1 MAHPEYFWKPL
12 SGPAATLAT
21 LQKTS
26 RLSPASIDDHISSYI
41 RWAVTSP
48 GSETRIRWLGDSQDV
63 IRGFSKEARQNL
75 GNDLQRLD
83 EGEEPLDFAPMGAV
97 LPGVFELRDCA
108 SEHWYRVLYIPLEG
122 LIYVLHC
129 FTKKTNQTPQ
139 KEIETAGQR
148 LQLVRQE
155 VTRWKKGA
163 KHEK

>member
-1 MAHPEYFWKPL
+1 MPPR
-12 SGPAATLAT
+12 AALD
-21 LQKTS
+21 
-26 RLSPASIDDHISSYI
+26 RYISSYI
-41 RWAVTSP
+41 HLAVTSP

-63 IRGFSKEARQNL
+63 IRGFSKDARQNL

-97 LPGVFELRDCA
+97 LPGVFELRDRD

-129 FTKKTNQTPQ
+129 FTKKTNQTPP
-139 KEIETAGQR
+139 KEIETARKR
-148 LQLVRQE
+148 LQLLRQE
-155 VTRWKKGA
+155 VARRKKEA

>member
-1 MAHPEYFWKPL
+1 M
-12 SGPAATLAT
+12 
-21 LQKTS
+21 
-26 RLSPASIDDHISSYI
+26 
-41 RWAVTSP
+41 TSP

-63 IRGFSKEARQNL
+63 IRGFPKEARQNL

-97 LPGVFELRDCA
+97 LPGVFELRDRD

-129 FTKKTNQTPQ
+129 FTKKTNQTAP
-139 KEIETAGQR
+139 KEIETSRKR
-148 LQLVRQE
+148 LRLLRHE
-155 VTRWKKGA
+155 IAKRKKEA

>member
-1 MAHPEYFWKPL
+1 M
-12 SGPAATLAT
+12 
-21 LQKTS
+21 
-26 RLSPASIDDHISSYI
+26 
-41 RWAVTSP
+41 TSP

-63 IRGFSKEARQNL
+63 IRGFSEEARQNL

-83 EGEEPLDFAPMGAV
+83 ESEEPLDFASMGAV
-97 LPGVFELRDCA
+97 LPGVFELRERD

-139 KEIETAGQR
+139 KEIETARKR
-148 LQLVRQE
+148 LELVRRE
-155 VTRWKKGA
+155 VARRKKEA

>member
-1 MAHPEYFWKPL
+1 MRDLPCAAALDQHVRQPAGPL
-12 SGPAATLAT
+12 
-21 LQKTS
+21 
-26 RLSPASIDDHISSYI
+26 DVHISSYI
-41 RWAVTSP
+41 RLAVTSP
-48 GSETRIRWLGDSQDV
+48 GSQSRIRWLGDSQDV

-97 LPGVFELRDCA
+97 LPGVLELRDRD
-108 SEHWYRVLYIPLEG
+108 SERWYRVLYITLDG

-139 KEIETAGQR
+139 KDIETARKR
-148 LQLVRQE
+148 LQLLKLGVAR
-155 VTRWKKGA
+155 RKKEA